1 MNVFFGE
8 EKEALNWKKQ
18 YGDVSLMY
26 IHINIDYLM
35 FFYLSSF
42 SKKFFFFFFKIIIEK
57 TILIITKKRMH
68 SLKQEKRL

>member
-1 MNVFFGE
+1 MNVFFDE

-18 YGDVSLMY
+18 YGDVSRMY

-35 FFYLSSF
+35 FLSF
-42 SKKFFFFFFKIIIEK
+42 IHLLKKNFFFKTIIEK
-57 TILIITKKRMH
+57 TMILIITKKRMH